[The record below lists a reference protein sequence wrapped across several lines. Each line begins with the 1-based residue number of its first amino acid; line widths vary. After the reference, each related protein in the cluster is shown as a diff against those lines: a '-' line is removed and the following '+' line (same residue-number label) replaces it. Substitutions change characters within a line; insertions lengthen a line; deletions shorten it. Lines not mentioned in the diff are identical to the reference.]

1 MQVIVN
7 GKMVDRQSA
16 VISLADRG
24 LLLADGLFETMNVSQ
39 GKIHLFDLHW
49 KRMVNGLK
57 KLYIPV
63 PFLKDQLLKEIYL
76 LINTQNSQQTR
87 LSVRLTITRGESCRG
102 IGFSS
107 ELKPN
112 YFITMASWSPPK
124 QNIDIV
130 ITSTQRNENS
140 PITQIKSLNYLDNA
154 LARHEANQRGFD
166 DAIFLNSKGFLTEST
181 IANLF
186 VVKNNIICT
195 PPISDGLLPGI
206 TREVILKNALKK
218 NIPIKECSISLS
230 DLKHGSEVFLTSTL
244 IGVQRVISIENYFSA
259 VERECFDLI
268 SMMYHSIINK

>member
-7 GKMVDRQSA
+7 GKMIDRQSA
-16 VISLADRG
+16 VVSLSDRG
-24 LLLADGLFETMNVSQ
+24 LLLADGLFETMRVSK
-39 GKIHLFDLHW
+39 GEIHLFDFHW
-49 KRMVNGLK
+49 KRMVSSLK
-57 KLYIPV
+57 KLYIPL
-63 PFLKDQLLKEIYL
+63 PFLKDQLSKEIYL
-76 LINTQNSQQTR
+76 LINSQNSQQR
-87 LSVRLTITRGESCRG
+87 RWSVRLTITRGEGGRG

-112 YFITMASWSPPK
+112 YFITVAPWSPPN
-124 QNIDIV
+124 QDINIV
-130 ITSTQRNENS
+130 ITSSQRNENS
-140 PITQIKSLNYLDNA
+140 PITQIKSLNYLDNV

-186 VVKNNIICT
+186 VVQNNIICT

-230 DLKHGSEVFLTSTL
+230 DLKHGSEVFLTNTL
-244 IGVQRVISIENYFSA
+244 IGIQRVASIENYFSA
-259 VERECFDLI
+259 GDRKCFDLI
-268 SMMYHSIINK
+268 SMLYSQLIK

>member
-7 GKMVDRQSA
+7 GKMIDRQSA
-16 VISLADRG
+16 VVSLSDRG
-24 LLLADGLFETMNVSQ
+24 LLLADGLFETMCVSQ
-39 GKIHLFDLHW
+39 GEIHLFDFHW
-49 KRMVNGLK
+49 KRMVSSLK

-87 LSVRLTITRGESCRG
+87 WSVRLTITRGEGCRG
-102 IGFSS
+102 IGFSP

-112 YFITMASWSPPK
+112 YFITMAPWSPPK
-124 QNIDIV
+124 QDIDIV
-130 ITSTQRNENS
+130 ITSSQRNENS
-140 PITQIKSLNYLDNA
+140 PITQIKSLNYLDNV

-218 NIPIKECSISLS
+218 NITIKECSICLS
-230 DLKHGSEVFLTSTL
+230 DLKHGSEVFLTNTL
-244 IGVQRVISIENYFSA
+244 IGIQRVASIENYFSA
-259 VERECFDLI
+259 GDRKCFDLI
-268 SMMYHSIINK
+268 SMLYHNLLNK